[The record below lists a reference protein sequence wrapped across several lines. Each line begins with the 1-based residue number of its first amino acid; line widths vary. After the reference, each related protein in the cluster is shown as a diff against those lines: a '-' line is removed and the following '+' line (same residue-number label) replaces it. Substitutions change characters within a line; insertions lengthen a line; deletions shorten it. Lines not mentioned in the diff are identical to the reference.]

1 MRGKTNSVPISGEK
15 LIRDIRNIDEPECV
29 VSANIGFSPSYLS
42 KCCSLGKINKSA
54 LILLEKMYGISYDS
68 IKPETEQI
76 EPDNNLVRLSETQ
89 MQEEKIEFFQ
99 SCEEK
104 ISNAVVTLNVCLDI
118 IDQIVGIREQVQ
130 NDLNE
135 LMTVQDIYQ
144 KTLKRLKEKS

>member
-1 MRGKTNSVPISGEK
+1 MLPISGEK
-15 LIRDIRNIDEPECV
+15 LKMAILKTG
-29 VSANIGFSPSYLS
+29 VSQVDASYQIGYSRSYLAT
-42 KCCSLGKINKSA
+42 CCNSGVISKSA
-54 LILLEKMYGISYDS
+54 LLLLNRMYGIGYED

-76 EPDNNLVRLSETQ
+76 EPDNNLVRLSEAQ

-118 IDQIVGIREQVQ
+118 IDQIIGIREQVQ

-144 KTLKRLKEKS
+144 KTLKRLNSEE